1 MLGGAS
7 FQLSL
12 HSLCSD
18 WAFYFIYPN
27 QVKKCLF
34 QKSAICYH
42 KYIGKFLVAFI
53 SPSWRSSPEH

>member
-42 KYIGKFLVAFI
+42 KYIGKFFGGIHFPQLEKQ
-53 SPSWRSSPEH
+53 P